1 MQTSITNHYKT
12 LEIQP
17 TATQS
22 DIKQA
27 YRRLAKLF
35 HPDSQRE
42 TANHERIIQINAAY
56 EVLSDPQRR
65 QSYDQHLNTTSSY
78 STPTATT
85 TSTTQTRRRRKTA
98 QAVDAQLEEWLNQV
112 YKPVNRNLDN
122 ILKPFK
128 TEVDKLSADPFDDQ
142 LMEDFQIYIETCR
155 NLLSQAQNR
164 FRSVPNPA
172 NVAGVA
178 AHLYYCLNHVSDG
191 LEELEFFTLNYDD
204 SCLHTG
210 HELFRRASGLRREV
224 QHEMKKMI

>member
-1 MQTSITNHYKT
+1 
-12 LEIQP
+12 
-17 TATQS
+17 
-22 DIKQA
+22 
-27 YRRLAKLF
+27 
-35 HPDSQRE
+35 
-42 TANHERIIQINAAY
+42 
-56 EVLSDPQRR
+56 
-65 QSYDQHLNTTSSY
+65 
-78 STPTATT
+78 
-85 TSTTQTRRRRKTA
+85 
-98 QAVDAQLEEWLNQV
+98 
-112 YKPVNRNLDN
+112 
-122 ILKPFK
+122 
-128 TEVDKLSADPFDDQ
+128 
-142 LMEDFQIYIETCR
+142 MEDFQIYIETCR